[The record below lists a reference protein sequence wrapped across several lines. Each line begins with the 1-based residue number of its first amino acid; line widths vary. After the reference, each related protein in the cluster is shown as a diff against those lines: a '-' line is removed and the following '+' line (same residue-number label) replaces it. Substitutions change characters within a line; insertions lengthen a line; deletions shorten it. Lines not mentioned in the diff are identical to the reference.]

1 MLVLREKKVLF
12 SKTVQGALVQIAL
25 FREIATRTENVKA
38 SLSAAKIIASP
49 SNRDSINLKQ

>member
-1 MLVLREKKVLF
+1 MLVFREKKVLF

-25 FREIATRTENVKA
+25 FREIVTRTVNVKA

-49 SNRDSINLKQ
+49 SNRDNIDLNQ